1 MNILDAITG
10 MTGQQ
15 RTAALRDLGRSAEYY
30 VPPELR
36 GILGLAAEMT
46 PSETLSRAG
55 AAGREMTAPGRTPM
69 QRLGSAGQMLS
80 ETAAV
85 AAPAAVAGRAAMP
98 AAQAVQEAFMG
109 FSVPARAAGQAVV
122 ARANQPGPVP
132 TMYSNPV
139 GRPRAEKVGS
149 DYFEPPMQNAG
160 RAKDPAMST
169 QYSVTKHKIAP
180 YEWQTS
186 AQDLNW
192 WEQPQLI
199 SPEKDQGKT
208 MFMLAGDRTAGDT
221 KITGL
226 TNLKFRRPVMLRA
239 GGDYMDS
246 GDTWGS
252 HRGVMVPKQNVF
264 EQYDPNTIK
273 AGYMPMGER
282 SGDFSKHQGEM
293 VSEAL
298 YSSPMPSKVVK
309 KIDDNL
315 RKIVSADRKK
325 AYDREVKRL
334 GKENAKREAKGLEP
348 LPMPMPEMDL
358 SDVPSVSSEDFR
370 WWLHEQSAEGIAKP
384 FIAMLDTSPIKALEG
399 MPDIG
404 EIRFAATSPDLVNAP
419 AYSGG
424 YRMSSP
430 DIERGLLPSEHP
442 SYDTKIARRPGTK
455 SETFGT
461 SVPVSIFAR
470 DTALPRLAET
480 MRQSG
485 FDPLKNMQ
493 EVKDYLLPKDQR
505 VFTMNPKTKQVMD
518 QQWVDETSR
527 YIELEKMLGKPYAN
541 EYAQGL
547 LLDYLRKR

>member
-1 MNILDAITG
+1 MGEQGEVVMATAEQLRRARERQSIFSGIYDAARQNAAELQAQGRRPVWGGLLSKEPVRGTDTVRWEGNVAGLLEPMARAIDAPVSAMRG
-10 MTGQQ
+10 LLPQEDIPMEAMG
-15 RTAALRDLGRSAEYY
+15 TA
-30 VPPELR
+30 
-36 GILGLAAEMT
+36 GLATTGALGT
-46 PSETLSRAG
+46 TAPAG
-55 AAGREMTAPGRTPM
+55 AVTSG
-69 QRLGSAGQMLS
+69 
-80 ETAAV
+80 AA
-85 AAPAAVAGRAAMP
+85 R
-98 AAQAVQEAFMG
+98 
-109 FSVPARAAGQAVV
+109 
-122 ARANQPGPVP
+122 
-132 TMYSNPV
+132 
-139 GRPRAEKVGS
+139 RPRAQKVGS

-160 RAKDPAMST
+160 RAKDPAMT
-169 QYSVTKHKIAP
+169 TEYSMTKHKIAP

-226 TNLKFRRPVMLRA
+226 TNLQFRRPVMMRA

-282 SGDFSKHQGEM
+282 SGDFSKHQGEL

-309 KIDDNL
+309 KIDDSL

-348 LPMPMPEMDL
+348 LPMPEMDL
-358 SDVPSVSSEDFR
+358 SDVPSVSSEQFR
-370 WWLHEQSAEGIAKP
+370 WWLHEQSAEGVAKP
-384 FIAMLDTSPIKALEG
+384 FIVMMDTAPMKALEG
-399 MPDIG
+399 VPDIG

-461 SVPVSIFAR
+461 NIPVSIFAR
-470 DTALPRLAET
+470 DTALPRLAEN
-480 MRQSG
+480 MRQAG

-493 EVKDYLLPKDQR
+493 EIKDYLLPKDQR
-505 VFTMNPKTKQVMD
+505 VFTMNPKTKQAMD